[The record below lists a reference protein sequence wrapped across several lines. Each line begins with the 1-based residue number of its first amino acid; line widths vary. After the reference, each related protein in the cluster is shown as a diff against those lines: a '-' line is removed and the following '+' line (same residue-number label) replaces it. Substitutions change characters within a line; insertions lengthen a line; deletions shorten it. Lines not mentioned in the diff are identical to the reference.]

1 MNMGVSQERKCLLNI
16 VSQKLIS
23 YDFCTSFVLHK
34 VKKTFGGSKWKLV
47 ELTRVSRYLAYV
59 TRPHNWRI
67 RVCCGQLKNL
77 MEVKKQTAAAY
88 KKPVLQG
95 KMDAVVQ
102 HTSWYVL
109 ERSVSYLWRGRLEVL
124 TLS

>member
-1 MNMGVSQERKCLLNI
+1 MEARGAYVCKQILGLCHSPPRLENQS
-16 VSQKLIS
+16 
-23 YDFCTSFVLHK
+23 VLRTIEKPHGG
-34 VKKTFGGSKWKLV
+34 KKTNRCS
-47 ELTRVSRYLAYV
+47 
-59 TRPHNWRI
+59 I
-67 RVCCGQLKNL
+67 Q
-77 MEVKKQTAAAY
+77 

-109 ERSVSYLWRGRLEVL
+109 ERSVSYQWRGRLEVL

>member
-1 MNMGVSQERKCLLNI
+1 MEARRAYACKQILGLCHSPPRLENQS
-16 VSQKLIS
+16 
-23 YDFCTSFVLHK
+23 VLRTIEKPH
-34 VKKTFGGSKWKLV
+34 GG
-47 ELTRVSRYLAYV
+47 
-59 TRPHNWRI
+59 
-67 RVCCGQLKNL
+67 
-77 MEVKKQTAAAY
+77 KKQTAAAY

-102 HTSWYVL
+102 HTSWYVP